1 MALKDLI
8 KPTPTPAAYRP
19 AGITCER
26 YLRGEGKR
34 CAHYVSNGACALP
47 DEFMCVEWLKVNE
60 PGLHPAEPS
69 PAPAVAPAP
78 PPTVGVV
85 RDLFGSPVPEVK
97 APAAKPL
104 PLPAPTPTP
113 TPTPPIPEASPIDI
127 SRLRGFTTEDIE
139 SFKALGVEVCL
150 QSDSFGDLWL
160 VPAYTG
166 QPRREFTPEH
176 LATVL
181 HALSVFPGSRVVA
194 FHPPVKAGVA
204 RQENP

>member
-8 KPTPTPAAYRP
+8 KPPPTPAADRP

-26 YLRGEGKR
+26 YVRGEGKR

-47 DEFMCVEWLKVNE
+47 DEFMCVEWLKANE
-60 PGLHPAEPS
+60 PGPRPPESSPPPVVAPVAPPS
-69 PAPAVAPAP
+69 PA
-78 PPTVGVV
+78 VV
-85 RDLFGSPVPEVK
+85 RDLFGNPVPQVE
-97 APAAKPL
+97 APAPKPS
-104 PLPAPTPTP
+104 PAHHPVVAAPVVQPT
-113 TPTPPIPEASPIDI
+113 PIDI

-150 QSDSFGDLWL
+150 QSESFGELWL

-166 QPRREFTPEH
+166 QPRRELTPEH

-181 HALSVFPGSRVVA
+181 HALSVFPGSRVTG
-194 FHPPVKAGVA
+194 FHPPNKPGPA

>member
-8 KPTPTPAAYRP
+8 RPVPTPAADRP
-19 AGITCER
+19 AGVTCEH

-60 PGLHPAEPS
+60 PGLRPAERS

-78 PPTVGVV
+78 PPTAGVV

-113 TPTPPIPEASPIDI
+113 PLPEASPIDI

-139 SFKALGVEVCL
+139 SFKVLGVEVCL
-150 QSDSFGDLWL
+150 QSDSFGELWL

-166 QPRREFTPEH
+166 QPRRELTPEH

-181 HALSVFPGSRVVA
+181 HALSVFPGSRVTG
-194 FHPPVKAGVA
+194 FHKSGPAA

>member
-8 KPTPTPAAYRP
+8 KPTPTPAADRP

-47 DEFMCVEWLKVNE
+47 DELMCREWLKVNE
-60 PGLHPAEPS
+60 PGLPPADPS
-69 PAPAVAPAP
+69 PPPVVAPTP
-78 PPTVGVV
+78 PALAEV
-85 RDLFGSPVPEVK
+85 RDLFGNPVPQVD
-97 APAAKPL
+97 APAPKLL
-104 PLPAPTPTP
+104 PTVPAPTPTP
-113 TPTPPIPEASPIDI
+113 SIPDASPIDL
-127 SRLRGFTTEDIE
+127 SRLRGFTTEDID

-150 QSDSFGDLWL
+150 QSGEFGELWL
-160 VPAYTG
+160 VPTYTG

-194 FHPPVKAGVA
+194 FNPPIKPGAAG
-204 RQENP
+204 QENP

>member
-8 KPTPTPAAYRP
+8 KPAPTPAAERP

-34 CAHYVSNGACALP
+34 CAHYVSNGACSLP

-60 PGLHPAEPS
+60 PGPPPAEPS
-69 PAPAVAPAP
+69 ATEGAAPVPPAAPA
-78 PPTVGVV
+78 VV
-85 RDLFGSPVPEVK
+85 RDLFGNPVPQLEAAAPK
-97 APAAKPL
+97 PAPALKADFAA
-104 PLPAPTPTP
+104 PAVPPT
-113 TPTPPIPEASPIDI
+113 PIDI

-150 QSDSFGDLWL
+150 QSESFGELWL

-166 QPRREFTPEH
+166 QPRRELTPEH

-181 HALSVFPGSRVVA
+181 HALSVFPGSRVTA
-194 FHPPVKAGVA
+194 FHPPIKPGPA

>member
-8 KPTPTPAAYRP
+8 KPTPTAASDRP
-19 AGITCER
+19 IGITCER
-26 YLRGEGKR
+26 YVRGEGKR
-34 CAHYVSNGACALP
+34 CAHYVTNGACSLP
-47 DEFMCVEWLKVNE
+47 DEFMCVEWLKANE

-69 PAPAVAPAP
+69 AP
-78 PPTVGVV
+78 PVVVPVPPVASAVV
-85 RDLFGSPVPEVK
+85 RDLFGNPVPQVE
-97 APAAKPL
+97 APAPKPN
-104 PLPAPTPTP
+104 PAVSVPVPVAAIPQPT
-113 TPTPPIPEASPIDI
+113 PIDI

-150 QSDSFGDLWL
+150 QSESFGELWL

-166 QPRREFTPEH
+166 QPRRELTPEH

-181 HALSVFPGSRVVA
+181 HALSVFPGSRVIA
-194 FHPPVKAGVA
+194 FHPPIKPGPA

>member
-8 KPTPTPAAYRP
+8 KPAPTPAAERP

-34 CAHYVSNGACALP
+34 CAHYVSNGACSLP

-60 PGLHPAEPS
+60 PGPPPAEPR
-69 PAPAVAPAP
+69 PAPAVAPDP
-78 PPTVGVV
+78 PSVAGVV
-85 RDLFGSPVPEVK
+85 RDLFGNPVPEVK
-97 APAAKPL
+97 APAAKALPSTSAPMSAPL
-104 PLPAPTPTP
+104 
-113 TPTPPIPEASPIDI
+113 IPEPSPIDI
-127 SRLRGFTTEDIE
+127 SRLRGFTTDDIE

-150 QSDSFGDLWL
+150 QSESIGELWL

-166 QPRREFTPEH
+166 QPRRELTPEH

-181 HALSVFPGSRVVA
+181 HALSVFPGSRVTA
-194 FHPPVKAGVA
+194 FHPPIKPGPA

>member
-8 KPTPTPAAYRP
+8 KPASTPAADRP

-47 DEFMCVEWLKVNE
+47 DEFMCREWLKVNE
-60 PGLHPAEPS
+60 PGLPPADPS
-69 PAPAVAPAP
+69 PPPVVAPTPPAPAE
-78 PPTVGVV
+78 V
-85 RDLFGSPVPEVK
+85 RDLFGNPVPQVD
-97 APAAKPL
+97 APAPKLL
-104 PLPAPTPTP
+104 PTVPAPTPTP
-113 TPTPPIPEASPIDI
+113 AIPDASPIDL

-150 QSDSFGDLWL
+150 KSDSFGELWL

-166 QPRREFTPEH
+166 QPRRELTPEH

-181 HALSVFPGSRVVA
+181 HALSVFPGSRVTG
-194 FHPPVKAGVA
+194 FHKSGPAA